1 MPGRVDFCLL
11 THAIAVLAVGS
22 AFIITVLGMEIE
34 PLYKVLAG
42 LLVLVAF
49 AVVMSLVGE

>member
-1 MPGRVDFCLL
+1 LPGRVDFCLL